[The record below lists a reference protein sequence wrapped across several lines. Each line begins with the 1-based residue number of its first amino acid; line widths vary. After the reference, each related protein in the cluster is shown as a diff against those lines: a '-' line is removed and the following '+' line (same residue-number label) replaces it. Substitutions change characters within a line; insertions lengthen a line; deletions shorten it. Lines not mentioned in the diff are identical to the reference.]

1 MGFGTAVGSLS
12 NTATIIYAM
21 IGIFN
26 KPEQEPQRQ
35 ELYTRI
41 KLLRE
46 YVGQEID
53 RAKLGIKQQKL
64 PVEWRK
70 HTKVNEDDTDEVK
83 AENINITR
91 WLFAKSRTSSAIF
104 IPNSTKNSSSS
115 KTVTI
120 SFRKICSVLSSK
132 NFSQSPIKP
141 RRRRCLLEDTKNI
154 PR

>member
-1 MGFGTAVGSLS
+1 MIDVSEHNPTDLYKSDITEKWYQYIKSGMVYSIYDTATFRHSDSDWDGDICLSTDNKYFIKGAHKEQSIITYEKGIARKEEISQKNFVKKDLMGFGTAVGSLS

-53 RAKLGIKQQKL
+53 RAKLGIKQQ
-64 PVEWRK
+64 
-70 HTKVNEDDTDEVK
+70 
-83 AENINITR
+83 
-91 WLFAKSRTSSAIF
+91 
-104 IPNSTKNSSSS
+104 
-115 KTVTI
+115 
-120 SFRKICSVLSSK
+120 
-132 NFSQSPIKP
+132 
-141 RRRRCLLEDTKNI
+141 
-154 PR
+154 